1 MLSVCVGHTCPIAGK
16 HASKPQKS
24 AVCSHEDGDGHEIFS
39 WRSSRNR
46 GTPRVCSE
54 PHPRARLCSDGG
66 FSCYFQ
72 NYHPLEK
79 LWNLPH
85 RCRSSSKWSTVV
97 MLVAML
103 PPKQCFPSQDNPS
116 ASPEPLWT
124 RVCSEHPQTL
134 HPPAHLPLK
143 SLLSGCDIGATPAPH

>member
-1 MLSVCVGHTCPIAGK
+1 MSHCTKMIKNYKNMLANPRKVLGAHMKMGMAM
-16 HASKPQKS
+16 
-24 AVCSHEDGDGHEIFS
+24 
-39 WRSSRNR
+39 RSLHGGAAETR

-85 RCRSSSKWSTVV
+85 RCRSSWKWSTVAG
-97 MLVAML
+97 LVVML
-103 PPKQCFPSQDNPS
+103 PPKQCFPPQDSPS

-124 RVCSEHPQTL
+124 RVRSEHPQTL